1 MRSQVESPY
10 PIDPVV
16 VSPLPDGGT
25 DIWLH
30 RDITQITKGD
40 DTSVPQTVYTADEVY
55 LRADTVIDL
64 AEATARFDELWA
76 TGTSY
81 DPSTVKPSTP
91 AEQWR
96 ADVENALVELAD
108 MIAGGE

>member
-1 MRSQVESPY
+1 MRLQVESPY
-10 PIDPVV
+10 PIDPVI

-30 RDITQITKGD
+30 RDIAQATRND
-40 DTSVPQTVYTADEVY
+40 DTTAPQTVYTADGVC
-55 LRADTVIDL
+55 LRVDTAIDL
-64 AEATARFDELWA
+64 AEAAERFDELWEVGIA
-76 TGTSY
+76 Y
-81 DPSTVKPSTP
+81 DPSTAKPPTL

-96 ADVENALVELAD
+96 TDVENALVELAD